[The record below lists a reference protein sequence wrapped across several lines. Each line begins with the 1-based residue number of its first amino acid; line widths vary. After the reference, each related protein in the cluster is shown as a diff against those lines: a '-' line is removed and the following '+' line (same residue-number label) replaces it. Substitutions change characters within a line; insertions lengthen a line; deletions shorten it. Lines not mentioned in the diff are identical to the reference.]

1 MIKINDTQFAS
12 FSIHPSGRYYFKVR
26 KLTFQLNLV
35 IKKNSFLIQINM
47 QSITRPF
54 AVKSSACEMGDIIMI
69 ENDIE
74 PKKGVTLLRIKSSDS
89 TK

>member
-1 MIKINDTQFAS
+1 
-12 FSIHPSGRYYFKVR
+12 
-26 KLTFQLNLV
+26 
-35 IKKNSFLIQINM
+35 M